1 MAYQSETPIA
11 RFFTRARRIPML
23 LGKLPGGGKI
33 PGGPYTLPQISF
45 GVVVFVVGWWTKPI
59 WGPPVGAPLIQTLAL
74 LLVCAGVVF
83 VSGKI
88 PTTRRKLSDLALS
101 ALTAVHAP
109 ATGRYDGYA
118 VRLATPHQ
126 ITGSTAICF
135 DDDELTAIAAQA
147 VPAAVAAPKRPKSV
161 TAPRTVLTPVP
172 EPSAPELIPAA
183 SASAAEAP
191 EVPETRDLPE
201 NVIPLRPR
209 RARTGLEHLLEQA
222 QNKESK

>member
-33 PGGPYTLPQISF
+33 PGGPYTLPQLSF

-59 WGPPVGAPLIQTLAL
+59 WGPPIGAPLIQTAAL

-83 VSGKI
+83 MSGKI

-109 ATGRYDGYA
+109 ATGRYDGSA
-118 VRLATPHQ
+118 VRLAAPHQ
-126 ITGSTAICF
+126 VTGTTAICF
-135 DDDELTAIAAQA
+135 DDDELAAAARAVPGAVTAPKRAKAAKRPQPTVTPA
-147 VPAAVAAPKRPKSV
+147 PAAPELAPATSVPAAA
-161 TAPRTVLTPVP
+161 VLTVP
-172 EPSAPELIPAA
+172 DPQN
-183 SASAAEAP
+183 
-191 EVPETRDLPE
+191 LPE

>member
-135 DDDELTAIAAQA
+135 DDDELTTERGQGRTVRVVA
-147 VPAAVAAPKRPKSV
+147 AAPKRAEAVKRPRSV
-161 TAPRTVLTPVP
+161 VTPAPVM
-172 EPSAPELIPAA
+172 PELIPSAAA
-183 SASAAEAP
+183 SADAAL
-191 EVPETRDLPE
+191 EVPDTQDLPE

-222 QNKESK
+222 HNKESK

>member
-11 RFFTRARRIPML
+11 RFFTRARRIPLL

-59 WGPPVGAPLIQTLAL
+59 WGPPLGAPLIQTATL

-83 VSGKI
+83 LSGRI

-101 ALTAVHAP
+101 ALTAIHAP
-109 ATGRYDGYA
+109 STGRYDGSA
-118 VRLATPHQ
+118 VRLAAPHQ
-126 ITGSTAICF
+126 VTGTTAICF
-135 DDDELTAIAAQA
+135 DDDELAAAAALA
-147 VPAAVAAPKRPKSV
+147 VPVVAGAPKRAKAVKHPSPVV
-161 TAPRTVLTPVP
+161 TPAPA
-172 EPSAPELIPAA
+172 APELIPATA
-183 SASAAEAP
+183 PAAAVL
-191 EVPETRDLPE
+191 EVPETQDLPE

-222 QNKESK
+222 HNKESK

>member
-33 PGGPYTLPQISF
+33 PGGPYTLPQLSF
-45 GVVVFVVGWWTKPI
+45 GVVVFVIGWWTKPI
-59 WGPPVGAPLIQTLAL
+59 WGPPIGAPLIQTAAL

-101 ALTAVHAP
+101 ALTALHAP
-109 ATGRYDGYA
+109 ATGRYDGSA
-118 VRLATPHQ
+118 VRLAAPHQ
-126 ITGSTAICF
+126 ITGTTAICF
-135 DDDELTAIAAQA
+135 DDDELATAARA
-147 VPAAVAAPKRPKSV
+147 VPVAVAAPKRARAAKQPRPVV
-161 TAPRTVLTPVP
+161 TPAPAT
-172 EPSAPELIPAA
+172 ELIPAA
-183 SASAAEAP
+183 PAAPAL
-191 EVPETRDLPE
+191 EVPDAQDLPE

>member
-1 MAYQSETPIA
+1 MAYQSEAPIA

-59 WGPPVGAPLIQTLAL
+59 WGPPIGAPLIQTAAL

-83 VSGKI
+83 VSGRI

-101 ALTAVHAP
+101 TLTAVHAP
-109 ATGRYDGYA
+109 STGRYDGSA
-118 VRLATPHQ
+118 VRLAAPHQ
-126 ITGSTAICF
+126 VTGTTAICF
-135 DDDELTAIAAQA
+135 DDDELAAARA
-147 VPAAVAAPKRPKSV
+147 VPAAVAAPKRAKAAKHPRLVV
-161 TAPRTVLTPVP
+161 TPAPA
-172 EPSAPELIPAA
+172 APELIPAA
-183 SASAAEAP
+183 AAPAATAL
-191 EVPETRDLPE
+191 EVPDTQDLPE